1 MNEGEKGG
9 VMVMNVEIEKVMI
22 VEGKRDKEKVKEVI
36 SEGVT
41 MIWRN
46 GRMSTWKLEE
56 LVEDLFGKEV

>member
-1 MNEGEKGG
+1 
-9 VMVMNVEIEKVMI
+9 MNVEIEKVMI